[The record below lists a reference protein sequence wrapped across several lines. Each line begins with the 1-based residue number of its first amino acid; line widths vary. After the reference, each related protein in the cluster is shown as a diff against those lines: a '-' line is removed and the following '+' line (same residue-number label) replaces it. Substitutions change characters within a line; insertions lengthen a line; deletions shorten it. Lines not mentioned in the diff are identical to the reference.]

1 VSLAFLLVLSGAI
14 PAPTSTAP
22 AAVVSRAELAVI
34 EFSREHQVVGMS
46 VAVMDKGKLVF
57 DYQTGFADRE
67 REERVQPETRF
78 RLASISKPITA
89 VGAMRLAERGKLD
102 LDADSRRYVPEWPA
116 NTAPVSVAQLLSH
129 TGGFRHYAGGINPDG
144 RTHFATAR
152 EANAVLIKSPLL
164 WEPNTRYMYSTHAF
178 TVVAR
183 AMETASG
190 RDFVSYMRREVF
202 TPAGGEL
209 DVEDQSLATPRNRI
223 YEQNGLGVPRLNT
236 FRDDLSWKYGGGGME
251 STARGLARWGE
262 AVRSGKLVTPAS
274 LKLMGTPRTLKNGT
288 QTEYGLGWDLGE
300 ANVLQHGGSQPGART
315 HLMIDLAKERV
326 VVVLGN
332 TTGSYNPA
340 ALGRTLNA
348 LDW

>member
-1 VSLAFLLVLSGAI
+1 MSLAILLVLSGAI
-14 PAPTSTAP
+14 PAPATSASS
-22 AAVVSRAELAVI
+22 AAVSRAELAVI

-57 DYQTGFADRE
+57 DYQTGFSDRE
-67 REERVQPETRF
+67 REERVTPETRF

-102 LDADSRRYVPEWPA
+102 LNVDSRKYIPEWPA
-116 NTAPVSVAQLLSH
+116 STAPVTLAQLLSH
-129 TGGFRHYAGGINPDG
+129 TGGFRHYAGGVNPDG

-152 EANAVLIKSPLL
+152 DASNVLIKSPLI
-164 WEPNTRYMYSTHAF
+164 WEPNTRYSYSTHAF

-183 AMETASG
+183 AMESASG

-202 TPAGGEL
+202 PPAGGEL
-209 DVEDQSLATPRNRI
+209 DVEDQSLKTPRNRI

-262 AVRSGKLVTPAS
+262 AVRTAKLVSPES
-274 LKLMGTPRTLKNGT
+274 LKLMSTPRTLKNGT

-315 HLMIDLAKERV
+315 HLMIDLGKQRV

-332 TTGSYNPA
+332 TTGTYNPA
-340 ALGRTLNA
+340 ALSRTLNA

>member
-1 VSLAFLLVLSGAI
+1 MSLAILLALSGAI
-14 PAPTSTAP
+14 PAPAP
-22 AAVVSRAELAVI
+22 TAVVSRAELAVI

-57 DYQTGFADRE
+57 DYQTGYADRE
-67 REERVQPETRF
+67 REERVLPETRF

-89 VGAMRLAERGKLD
+89 VGAMRLVERGKLD
-102 LDADSRRYVPEWPA
+102 LDVDSRRYVPEWPA
-116 NTAPVSVAQLLSH
+116 STAPVTVAQLLSH
-129 TGGFRHYAGGINPDG
+129 TSGFRHYSGGINPDG

-152 EANAVLIKSPLL
+152 EANAVLIKSPLV

-202 TPAGGEL
+202 APAGGEL
-209 DVEDQSLATPRNRI
+209 DVEDQSLKTPRNRI

-262 AVRSGKLVTPAS
+262 AVRTAKLLSPTS
-274 LKLMGTPRTLKNGT
+274 MKLMWTPRTLKNGT
-288 QTEYGLGWDLGE
+288 QTEYGLGWDLSESGI
-300 ANVLQHGGSQPGART
+300 VQHGGSQPGART
-315 HLMIDLAKERV
+315 HLMIDVAKERV